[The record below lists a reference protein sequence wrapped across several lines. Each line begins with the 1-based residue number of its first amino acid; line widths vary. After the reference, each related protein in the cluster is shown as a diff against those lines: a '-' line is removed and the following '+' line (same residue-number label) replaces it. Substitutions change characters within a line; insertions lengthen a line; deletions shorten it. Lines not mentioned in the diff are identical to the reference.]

1 MLGRHLVGIG
11 IALVIVCSP
20 TFAQIKSVE
29 TLKSAKQVIEKSAEF
44 IVENGKTIILSTTM
58 QNPKP
63 IVIDKKTYPW
73 IPHPSNLER
82 KIAILAIP
90 YHSKPSVVALE
101 NGVEVQ
107 IVQGDYKK
115 ESIQVS
121 NDKAK
126 PSPKNQERI
135 HKERQEANAIYS
147 NYSQKRLWDS
157 AFMLPMQSKIT
168 SSYGNARVFNGE
180 IKSYHSGTD
189 FRAAVGTEIFASN
202 RGRVVIAKERF
213 LAGGSVVLDHGEG
226 VFSMYYHCSAIK
238 VKVGDIVEKG
248 ALIALSGATGR
259 VSGPHLHFGILVRG
273 VQVDPLDFIAQV
285 NRLF

>member
-1 MLGRHLVGIG
+1 MLRKVGIG
-11 IALVIVCSP
+11 MVFVLLSI
-20 TFAQIKSVE
+20 FAQANTDK
-29 TLKSAKQVIEKSAEF
+29 LKQAMGKNAEF
-44 IVENGKTIILSTTM
+44 VVENGKTIILSTTIR
-58 QNPKP
+58 NPKP
-63 IVIDKKTYPW
+63 IVIDKKTYSW

-82 KIAILAIP
+82 KIVILAIP
-90 YHSKPSVVALE
+90 YYSKPSVVVLE
-101 NGVEVQ
+101 NGERVEV
-107 IVQGDYKK
+107 VQGSYKK

-121 NDKAK
+121 PSKAK
-126 PSPKNQERI
+126 PNPKNQERI
-135 HKERQEANAIYS
+135 KKEREEANAIYN

-157 AFMLPMQSKIT
+157 TFMLPMQSKIT

-189 FRAAVGTEIFASN
+189 FRAAIGTEIFASN
-202 RGRVVIAKERF
+202 RGKVVIAKDRF

-238 VKVGDIVEKG
+238 VKVGEIVEKG
-248 ALIALSGATGR
+248 DLIAFSGATGR

-285 NRLF
+285 NGLF

>member
-1 MLGRHLVGIG
+1 MLRKVGIG
-11 IALVIVCSP
+11 MVFVLLSI
-20 TFAQIKSVE
+20 FAQANTGK
-29 TLKSAKQVIEKSAEF
+29 LKQAMGKNAEF
-44 IVENGKTIILSTTM
+44 VVENGKTIILSTTIR
-58 QNPKP
+58 NPKP
-63 IVIDKKTYPW
+63 IVIDKKTYFW

-82 KIAILAIP
+82 KIVILAIP
-90 YHSKPSVVALE
+90 YYSKSSVVVLE
-101 NGVEVQ
+101 NGERVEV
-107 IVQGDYKK
+107 VQGSYKK

-121 NDKAK
+121 PSKAK
-126 PSPKNQERI
+126 PNPKNQERI
-135 HKERQEANAIYS
+135 KKEREEANAIYN

-157 AFMLPMQSKIT
+157 TFMLPMQSKIT

-189 FRAAVGTEIFASN
+189 FRAAIGTEIFASN
-202 RGRVVIAKERF
+202 RGKVVIAKDRF

-238 VKVGDIVEKG
+238 VKVGEIVEKG
-248 ALIALSGATGR
+248 DLIAFSGATGR

-285 NRLF
+285 NGLF

>member
-1 MLGRHLVGIG
+1 MVFVLLSI
-11 IALVIVCSP
+11 
-20 TFAQIKSVE
+20 FAQANTDK
-29 TLKSAKQVIEKSAEF
+29 LKQAMGKNTEF
-44 IVENGKTIILSTTM
+44 VVENGKTIILSTTIR
-58 QNPKP
+58 NPKP
-63 IVIDKKTYPW
+63 IVIDKKTYSW

-82 KIAILAIP
+82 KIVILAIP
-90 YHSKPSVVALE
+90 YYSKPSVVVLE
-101 NGVEVQ
+101 NGERVEV
-107 IVQGDYKK
+107 VQGSYKK

-121 NDKAK
+121 PSKTK
-126 PSPKNQERI
+126 PNPKNQERI
-135 HKERQEANAIYS
+135 KKEREEANAIYN

-157 AFMLPMQSKIT
+157 TFMLPMQSKIT

-189 FRAAVGTEIFASN
+189 FRAAIGTEIFASN
-202 RGRVVIAKERF
+202 RGKVVIAKDRF

-238 VKVGDIVEKG
+238 VKVGEIVEKG
-248 ALIALSGATGR
+248 DLIAFSGATGR

-285 NRLF
+285 NGLF